1 MRANHLQVV
10 EPIVETIG
18 DGKAVPRSLMKPGA
32 TMKLSTTMK
41 PSVTGGNQV
50 RLVFVSPGPGKRTYL
65 DEQFVT
71 YPFHVCRAYYK
82 PNDPPSMATLCLQST
97 SGGIFESDR
106 TSVSIVLAKNSQAR
120 VTTAAA
126 TVVHRMEKDIA
137 QQKVFIEAGP
147 GAFCEYAPGPL
158 IMFPMA
164 NLRSSLELKVDPTA
178 TVIFCDSFI
187 AHNPNHNGETFT
199 SLRTDV
205 CVRNLQGEVLV
216 RDRAYVTGET
226 YENKTI
232 GITGKYKAQA
242 TLMVIA
248 QQVSAD
254 ALVTKLRAG
263 LVEIEEYVGVST
275 LPSNAGVWIR
285 MLGEDGASLKQ
296 GLDLAWTL
304 VREFMVDALQ
314 LAALD

>member
-10 EPIVETIG
+10 APIVETIG
-18 DGKAVPRSLMKPGA
+18 AGETVPLSLMK
-32 TMKLSTTMK
+32 LS
-41 PSVTGGNQV
+41 STGGNQV
-50 RLVFVSPGPGKRTYL
+50 RLVFVSPGPGKRTYI

-106 TSVSIVLAKNSQAR
+106 TSVSIILEENSHAR

-147 GAFCEYAPGPL
+147 GSFCEYAPGPL

-164 NLRSSLELKVDPTA
+164 NLRSSLELKVDPSA

-199 SLRTDV
+199 RLRTDV

-216 RDRAYVTGET
+216 RDRALVTGET
-226 YENKTI
+226 YESKTL

-254 ALVTKLRAG
+254 ALVTHLRAG
-263 LVEIEEYVGVST
+263 LVAMEALYVGVST

-285 MLGEDGASLKQ
+285 MLGEDGACLKQ
-296 GLDLAWTL
+296 GLDLAWIL